1 MDPTAK
7 LNETWGTEVSWRR
20 PAREEE
26 SSGIPSDFNLPEK
39 LSENGFFLLR
49 LMKGK

>member
-1 MDPTAK
+1 MTPTAK
-7 LNETWGTEVSWRR
+7 LNETWETEVSWRTVDQR
-20 PAREEE
+20 GK
-26 SSGIPSDFNLPEK
+26 SSGIPSDFNLPEE